1 VQLVTRQRRIWVALV
16 AGLNLLVLDGA
27 GRAEADA
34 TSYSGVVLSVDQAAG
49 TIVVGDM
56 GPVLKS
62 GRSEIA
68 RRSIQVKPSTAFVRV
83 KRAPSVAPS
92 GWHGDYVATDL
103 AAADVKPGQW
113 VTVAVEGGTQRLT
126 AVKVTVVDTSE
137 P

>member
-1 VQLVTRQRRIWVALV
+1 MTKQRRIGAALV
-16 AGLNLLVLDGA
+16 AGLNLLVLAGA

-49 TIVVGDM
+49 KIVVADM

-83 KRAPSVAPS
+83 KRAASVAPS
-92 GWHGDYVATDL
+92 GWLGDYVAAEL